1 MTKFQLLVNNG
12 VSAKLKQELAVK
24 QPNTT
29 SHLTSRGPSQQCFLF
44 LEKNFAHD
52 KEIAKIMNFFF
63 CFSTAN
69 STIFSVFWVKFRQ
82 MLDVKK

>member
-24 QPNTT
+24 QPNAT
-29 SHLTSRGPSQQCFLF
+29 SHLTSRGPSQQCFVF
-44 LEKNFAHD
+44 LEKTFAHD
-52 KEIAKIMNFFF
+52 KEIAKFMDFF

-69 STIFSVFWVKFRQ
+69 STSFSVFGLNFAKF
-82 MLDVKK
+82 LILKND

>member
-29 SHLTSRGPSQQCFLF
+29 STSRGPSQQCFFF

-52 KEIAKIMNFFF
+52 KEIAKIMDFKKKFNCKFDYFF
-63 CFSTAN
+63 CF
-69 STIFSVFWVKFRQ
+69 WG
-82 MLDVKK
+82 